1 MYNDIEELTAVY
13 RPLSEGDSQTSTTPE
28 RYSLSED
35 ELDKMVANASIP
47 NLALAERYSLS
58 EAELDKMVAS
68 ASIPNLA
75 ALMKQGLDS
84 GLISPQPKYK

>member
-1 MYNDIEELTAVY
+1 MSDDIEDLAATY

-35 ELDKMVANASIP
+35 ELDKLVAN
-47 NLALAERYSLS
+47 
-58 EAELDKMVAS
+58 

>member
-1 MYNDIEELTAVY
+1 MSDDIEDLAATY

-47 NLALAERYSLS
+47 NLA
-58 EAELDKMVAS
+58 
-68 ASIPNLA
+68 
-75 ALMKQGLDS
+75 ALMEQGLDS

>member
-1 MYNDIEELTAVY
+1 MPDDSDDLFKVLQ
-13 RPLSEGDSQTSTTPE
+13 PLSEVYSQTSTTTE
-28 RYSLSED
+28 RFSLSED
-35 ELDKMVANASIP
+35 
-47 NLALAERYSLS
+47 
-58 EAELDKMVAS
+58 ELDKMVAS

>member
-1 MYNDIEELTAVY
+1 MTDDFEDLLKV
-13 RPLSEGDSQTSTTPE
+13 RQPLSEVYSQMSTTTE
-28 RYSLSED
+28 RFSLSED
-35 ELDKMVANASIP
+35 
-47 NLALAERYSLS
+47 
-58 EAELDKMVAS
+58 ELDKMVAS

>member
-1 MYNDIEELTAVY
+1 MSNDLDELNELLQQGN
-13 RPLSEGDSQTSTTPE
+13 PLSEVYSETSTTT
-28 RYSLSED
+28 
-35 ELDKMVANASIP
+35 
-47 NLALAERYSLS
+47 ERYSLS
-58 EAELDKMVAS
+58 EAELDKMVAN

>member
-1 MYNDIEELTAVY
+1 MTDDFENLLKV
-13 RPLSEGDSQTSTTPE
+13 RQPLSEADSQTSTTTE

-35 ELDKMVANASIP
+35 
-47 NLALAERYSLS
+47 
-58 EAELDKMVAS
+58 ELDKMVAS

>member
-1 MYNDIEELTAVY
+1 MSDDIEDLAATY

-35 ELDKMVANASIP
+35 V
-47 NLALAERYSLS
+47 
-58 EAELDKMVAS
+58 LDKMVAS

>member
-1 MYNDIEELTAVY
+1 MIDDLEELATVY

-47 NLALAERYSLS
+47 NLAT
-58 EAELDKMVAS
+58 
-68 ASIPNLA
+68 
-75 ALMKQGLDS
+75 LMKQGLDS

>member
-1 MYNDIEELTAVY
+1 MTSYFDKLSRV
-13 RPLSEGDSQTSTTPE
+13 RQPLSEVYSETSTTTE

-47 NLALAERYSLS
+47 NLA
-58 EAELDKMVAS
+58 
-68 ASIPNLA
+68 
-75 ALMKQGLDS
+75 ALMKQGLES

>member
-1 MYNDIEELTAVY
+1 MTDDSDDLFKVLP
-13 RPLSEGDSQTSTTPE
+13 PLSEVYSQMSTTTE
-28 RYSLSED
+28 RFSLSED
-35 ELDKMVANASIP
+35 
-47 NLALAERYSLS
+47 
-58 EAELDKMVAS
+58 ELDKMVAS

>member
-1 MYNDIEELTAVY
+1 MTVSDDIEELATVY

-35 ELDKMVANASIP
+35 ELDKMVA
-47 NLALAERYSLS
+47 
-58 EAELDKMVAS
+58 S

-75 ALMKQGLDS
+75 TLMKQGLDS
-84 GLISPQPKYK
+84 GLITPQPKYK

>member
-1 MYNDIEELTAVY
+1 MRDDIEELSTV
-13 RPLSEGDSQTSTTPE
+13 RKPLSEAYSQTSTTTE
-28 RYSLSED
+28 RF
-35 ELDKMVANASIP
+35 
-47 NLALAERYSLS
+47 SLS
-58 EAELDKMVAS
+58 EAELDKMVAN

>member
-1 MYNDIEELTAVY
+1 MSDDIEELATVY

-35 ELDKMVANASIP
+35 ELDKMVA
-47 NLALAERYSLS
+47 
-58 EAELDKMVAS
+58 S

-75 ALMKQGLDS
+75 TLMKQGLDS

>member
-1 MYNDIEELTAVY
+1 MTNDSDDLFKVLP
-13 RPLSEGDSQTSTTPE
+13 PLSEVHSQMSTTTE
-28 RYSLSED
+28 RFSLSED
-35 ELDKMVANASIP
+35 
-47 NLALAERYSLS
+47 
-58 EAELDKMVAS
+58 ELDKMVAS

>member
-1 MYNDIEELTAVY
+1 MSDDLEELATVY

-35 ELDKMVANASIP
+35 ELDKMVA
-47 NLALAERYSLS
+47 
-58 EAELDKMVAS
+58 S

-75 ALMKQGLDS
+75 TLMKQGLDS

>member
-1 MYNDIEELTAVY
+1 MSDDLEELTAVY

-28 RYSLSED
+28 RYSLSE
-35 ELDKMVANASIP
+35 E
-47 NLALAERYSLS
+47 
-58 EAELDKMVAS
+58 ELDKMVAS

-75 ALMKQGLDS
+75 TLMKQGLDS

>member
-1 MYNDIEELTAVY
+1 MSDDLDELSAVY

-35 ELDKMVANASIP
+35 ELDKMVA
-47 NLALAERYSLS
+47 
-58 EAELDKMVAS
+58 S

-75 ALMKQGLDS
+75 TLMKQGLDS
-84 GLISPQPKYK
+84 GLITPQPKYK

>member
-1 MYNDIEELTAVY
+1 MTDDFEDLLKV
-13 RPLSEGDSQTSTTPE
+13 RQPLSEADSQTSTTTE

-35 ELDKMVANASIP
+35 ELDK
-47 NLALAERYSLS
+47 L
-58 EAELDKMVAS
+58 VAS

>member
-1 MYNDIEELTAVY
+1 
-13 RPLSEGDSQTSTTPE
+13 
-28 RYSLSED
+28 
-35 ELDKMVANASIP
+35 MVAN
-47 NLALAERYSLS
+47 
-58 EAELDKMVAS
+58 

>member
-1 MYNDIEELTAVY
+1 MTDDIDKRVANASIPNLTAVY

-47 NLALAERYSLS
+47 NLA
-58 EAELDKMVAS
+58 
-68 ASIPNLA
+68 

>member
-1 MYNDIEELTAVY
+1 MTSNFDKLSRV
-13 RPLSEGDSQTSTTPE
+13 RQPLSEVYSQTSTTTE
-28 RYSLSED
+28 RFSLSED
-35 ELDKMVANASIP
+35 ELDKMVAN
-47 NLALAERYSLS
+47 
-58 EAELDKMVAS
+58 

>member
-1 MYNDIEELTAVY
+1 MSDDIEDLAATY

-35 ELDKMVANASIP
+35 KLDKMVAN
-47 NLALAERYSLS
+47 
-58 EAELDKMVAS
+58 

>member
-1 MYNDIEELTAVY
+1 MTVYDDLEELTAVY

-35 ELDKMVANASIP
+35 ELDKMVA
-47 NLALAERYSLS
+47 
-58 EAELDKMVAS
+58 S

-75 ALMKQGLDS
+75 TLMKQGLDS
-84 GLISPQPKYK
+84 GLIAPQPKYK

>member
-1 MYNDIEELTAVY
+1 MSDDIEDLAATY

-47 NLALAERYSLS
+47 NLA
-58 EAELDKMVAS
+58 
-68 ASIPNLA
+68 

-84 GLISPQPKYK
+84 GLISPQPKYKSSARFA

>member
-1 MYNDIEELTAVY
+1 MTDDFEDLLKV
-13 RPLSEGDSQTSTTPE
+13 RQPLSEADSQTSTTTE

-35 ELDKMVANASIP
+35 
-47 NLALAERYSLS
+47 
-58 EAELDKMVAS
+58 ELDKMVAS

>member
-1 MYNDIEELTAVY
+1 MTSYFDKLSRV
-13 RPLSEGDSQTSTTPE
+13 RQPLSEVYSETSTTPE

-47 NLALAERYSLS
+47 NLA
-58 EAELDKMVAS
+58 
-68 ASIPNLA
+68 

>member
-1 MYNDIEELTAVY
+1 MRDDIEELSTVY
-13 RPLSEGDSQTSTTPE
+13 RPLSEAYSQTSTTTE
-28 RYSLSED
+28 RF
-35 ELDKMVANASIP
+35 
-47 NLALAERYSLS
+47 SLS

-68 ASIPNLA
+68 ASIPNLE

>member
-1 MYNDIEELTAVY
+1 MRDDIEELSTVH
-13 RPLSEGDSQTSTTPE
+13 RPLSEAYSQTSTTT
-28 RYSLSED
+28 
-35 ELDKMVANASIP
+35 
-47 NLALAERYSLS
+47 ERYSLS

>member
-1 MYNDIEELTAVY
+1 MSDDIEELATVY

-28 RYSLSED
+28 RYSLSEA
-35 ELDKMVANASIP
+35 ELDKMVAN
-47 NLALAERYSLS
+47 
-58 EAELDKMVAS
+58 

-84 GLISPQPKYK
+84 GLITPQPKYK

>member
-1 MYNDIEELTAVY
+1 MSDDLEELTAVY

-35 ELDKMVANASIP
+35 ELDKMVA
-47 NLALAERYSLS
+47 
-58 EAELDKMVAS
+58 S

-75 ALMKQGLDS
+75 TLMKQGLDS
-84 GLISPQPKYK
+84 GLIAPQPMYK

>member
-1 MYNDIEELTAVY
+1 MSDDSDDLFKVLP
-13 RPLSEGDSQTSTTPE
+13 PLSEVYSQMSTTTE
-28 RYSLSED
+28 RFSLSED
-35 ELDKMVANASIP
+35 
-47 NLALAERYSLS
+47 
-58 EAELDKMVAS
+58 ELDKMVAS

>member
-1 MYNDIEELTAVY
+1 MTVSDDIEDLAATY

-47 NLALAERYSLS
+47 NLA
-58 EAELDKMVAS
+58 
-68 ASIPNLA
+68 